1 MYLTCS
7 GPIFIDSSLKKIGF
21 KHASHVRVVNINNLF
36 VGHPQAEVVEGV
48 LDASVKTCRYL
59 MFLK

>member
-1 MYLTCS
+1 MLGTYLNRFL
-7 GPIFIDSSLKKIGF
+7 IKKIGF

-48 LDASVKTCRYL
+48 LDASVKTCRYH